1 MSRIISKV
9 SDIPEDDDIPELI
22 SLVDELNRSED
33 LTVKFKT
40 NRNIIKYLD
49 ETQKDHGEENKKR
62 EKTNYRDEVNK
73 AVHEFG

>member
-1 MSRIISKV
+1 M
-9 SDIPEDDDIPELI
+9 
-22 SLVDELNRSED
+22 VDELNRSED

-49 ETQKDHGEENKKR
+49 ETQKDHGEETKKR